1 RIDDERFYHRRTFTS
16 EEALFKAHARYIN
29 RSNNIHRKVLNFLSP
44 NEVVAQYFESQS
56 A

>member
-1 RIDDERFYHRRTFTS
+1 
-16 EEALFKAHARYIN
+16 FKAHARYIN